1 MHDYVIAAAAH
12 IGPGSPPGK
21 GERHEALEPCYK
33 VPIRVGAGMTNR
45 RDFMS
50 LMGGAV
56 AGAAAP
62 GSAFADPQ
70 DPDLIV
76 HNARV
81 HTVDAALPRAQAFA
95 VRAGRFV
102 AVGGDDVKSLAGRTT
117 RLVDARG
124 MMVVPGFI
132 DTHNHCGAGGAAFTG
147 NAGGEGMLYDVHVG
161 NPYEV
166 ELVSIASI
174 IAKLQV
180 EARRLPPGTWVVGNF
195 LDDTK
200 LSDRRPLD
208 VHDLDKVSAD
218 HPVAVIHRGGH
229 TLFVNSKAFQMA
241 GITKATPDPFGGTF
255 DKDAKGEL
263 NGRVTDRAMTVLAK
277 AGTHESFTPAQK
289 QKRVMEGVAFIS
301 AKFAQYGLTT
311 VHHNE
316 DGALEAIQEQK
327 LRGNLKHRVS
337 YEVRNELLEAMIR
350 VGLESGFGDD
360 WVRLGA
366 AAEHTVDGS
375 LSERTMAMR
384 QPYIGMPASYH
395 GNLTETQD
403 DLNTWCERAHRA
415 HIQLNCHAN
424 GDVAIDRTLTAYERA
439 LTLYPRADAR
449 PKITH
454 CSLVDAGLIQ
464 RIKALNA
471 VPAMFSTYPY
481 YNSDKFH
488 FYGQETMQHMIA
500 FRDILDA
507 GIVASAGSDFG
518 PGPFSPLM
526 AVQAMVTRTGWNGET
541 WGASQKITLDEAIR
555 VNTLNGA
562 YDARQEKDKGS
573 ITAGKLADFVMLA
586 DDLHAVAPSAIK
598 DVKIVQT
605 VVGGQVTYQA

>member
-1 MHDYVIAAAAH
+1 M
-12 IGPGSPPGK
+12 S
-21 GERHEALEPCYK
+21 
-33 VPIRVGAGMTNR
+33 NR
-45 RDFMS
+45 RHFMS

-62 GSAFADPQ
+62 AFADPQ
-70 DPDLIV
+70 EPDLIV

-81 HTVDAALPRAQAFA
+81 HTVNDALPKAQAFA

-102 AVGGDDVKSLAGRTT
+102 AVGGDDVKGLAGKKT
-117 RLVDARG
+117 RVFDAKG

-132 DTHNHCGAGGAAFTG
+132 DTHNHAGAGGAAFTG
-147 NAGGEGMLYDVHVG
+147 NAGGEGLLYDVHVG

-166 ELVSIASI
+166 EQVSIASI
-174 IAKLQV
+174 IAKLKT
-180 EARRLPPGTWVVGNF
+180 EALRLPPGTWVVGNF

-200 LSDRRPLD
+200 LADKRPLN
-208 VHDLDKVSAD
+208 VRDLDKVSSD

-229 TLFVNSKAFQMA
+229 TMFVNGKAFQLA
-241 GITKATPDPFGGTF
+241 GVTKATPNPFGGTF
-255 DKDAKGEL
+255 DKDASGEL
-263 NGRVTDRAMTVLAK
+263 NGRVTDRAMAALVK
-277 AGTHESFTPAQK
+277 AGKHEQFTPARRD
-289 QKRVMEGVAFIS
+289 KRVMDGVAFIS

-316 DGALEAIQEQK
+316 NGALEAIQEQHRNGK
-327 LRGNLKHRVS
+327 LKHRVS
-337 YEVRNELLEAMIR
+337 YEVAGELLEAMIKN
-350 VGLESGFGDD
+350 GLESGFGDE
-360 WVRLGA
+360 WIRLGA
-366 AAEHTVDGS
+366 TFEHTVDGS

-384 QPYIGMPASYH
+384 QPYIGLPASYH
-395 GNLTETQD
+395 GNLTESQE
-403 DLNTWCERAHRA
+403 DLNKWCERVHRA

-439 LTLYPRADAR
+439 LKLYPRANAR

-454 CSLVDAGLIQ
+454 CSQVNPDLI
-464 RIKALNA
+464 RRMKALDV
-471 VPAMFSTYPY
+471 VPSVFSTYPY

-500 FRDILDA
+500 LRTLLDA
-507 GIVASAGSDFG
+507 GIKAAAGSDFG

-526 AVQAMVTRTGWNGET
+526 AIQAMVTRTGWNGET

-555 VNTLNGA
+555 VNTFNGA
-562 YDARQEKDKGS
+562 YNSREEKDKGS
-573 ITAGKLADFVMLA
+573 ITTGKLADFVVLA
-586 DDLHAVAPSAIK
+586 EDLHSIEPSKIK

-605 VVGGQVTYQA
+605 VVGGEVMYQA

>member
-1 MHDYVIAAAAH
+1 M
-12 IGPGSPPGK
+12 S
-21 GERHEALEPCYK
+21 
-33 VPIRVGAGMTNR
+33 NR
-45 RDFMS
+45 RRFMS
-50 LMGGAV
+50 LLGGAV

-62 GSAFADPQ
+62 AFADPQ
-70 DPDLIV
+70 EPDLIV

-81 HTVDAALPRAQAFA
+81 HTVNDALPKAQAFA

-102 AVGGDDVKSLAGRTT
+102 AVGGGDIKSLAGKKT
-117 RLVDARG
+117 RVFDAKG

-132 DTHNHCGAGGAAFTG
+132 DTHNHAGAGGIGNG
-147 NAGGEGMLYDVHVG
+147 NAGGEGLLYDVHVG

-166 ELVSIASI
+166 EQVSIASI
-174 IAKLQV
+174 ITKLKAK
-180 EARRLPPGTWVVGNF
+180 AATLPPGTWVLGNF

-200 LSDRRPLD
+200 LADKRPLN
-208 VHDLDKVSAD
+208 VHDLDNVSAD
-218 HPVAVIHRGGH
+218 HPVIVVHRGGH
-229 TLFVNSKAFQMA
+229 TIFVNSKAFQLA
-241 GITKATPDPFGGTF
+241 GVTKATPNPFGGTF
-255 DKDAKGEL
+255 DKDANGEL
-263 NGRVTDRAMTVLAK
+263 NGRVTDRASAAFVK
-277 AGTHESFTPAQK
+277 VGKWEQFTTAQK
-289 QKRVMEGVAFIS
+289 EKRVLEGVAFIS

-316 DGALEAIQEQK
+316 DGALEAIQEQRLAGK
-327 LRGNLKHRVS
+327 LKHRVS
-337 YEVRNELLEAMIR
+337 YEARGDLLEAMIR
-350 VGLESGFGDD
+350 NGMESGFGDE
-360 WVRLGA
+360 WIRLGA
-366 AAEHTVDGS
+366 TAEHAVDGS

-384 QPYIGMPASYH
+384 QPYIGLPSSYH

-403 DLNTWCERAHRA
+403 DLNKWCERVHRA

-439 LTLYPRADAR
+439 LKLYPRANAR

-454 CSLVDAGLIQ
+454 CSQVNPDLI
-464 RIKALNA
+464 RRMKALDV
-471 VPAMFSTYPY
+471 VPSVFSTYPY

-500 FRDILDA
+500 LRTLLDA
-507 GIVASAGSDFG
+507 GIKAAAGSDFG

-562 YDARQEKDKGS
+562 YNSREEKDKGS
-573 ITAGKLADFVMLA
+573 IAAGKLADFVVLA
-586 DDLHAVAPSAIK
+586 EDLHSIEPSKIK

-605 VVGGQVTYQA
+605 VVGGEIMYQA

>member
-1 MHDYVIAAAAH
+1 M
-12 IGPGSPPGK
+12 S
-21 GERHEALEPCYK
+21 
-33 VPIRVGAGMTNR
+33 NR
-45 RDFMS
+45 RHFMS

-62 GSAFADPQ
+62 AFADPQ
-70 DPDLIV
+70 EPDLIV

-81 HTVDAALPRAQAFA
+81 HTVNDALPKAQAFA

-102 AVGGDDVKSLAGRTT
+102 AVGGDDVKGLAGKKT
-117 RLVDARG
+117 RVFDAKG

-132 DTHNHCGAGGAAFTG
+132 DTHNHAGAGGAAFTG
-147 NAGGEGMLYDVHVG
+147 NAGGEGLLYDVHVG

-166 ELVSIASI
+166 EQVSIASI
-174 IAKLQV
+174 IAKLKT
-180 EARRLPPGTWVVGNF
+180 EALRLPPGTWVVGNF

-200 LSDRRPLD
+200 LADKRPLN
-208 VHDLDKVSAD
+208 VRDLDKVSSD

-229 TLFVNSKAFQMA
+229 TMFVNGKAFQLA
-241 GITKATPDPFGGTF
+241 GVTKATPNPFGGTF
-255 DKDAKGEL
+255 DKDASGEL
-263 NGRVTDRAMTVLAK
+263 NGRVTDRAMAALVK
-277 AGTHESFTPAQK
+277 AGKHEQFTPARRD
-289 QKRVMEGVAFIS
+289 KRVMDGVAFIS

-316 DGALEAIQEQK
+316 NGALEAIQEQHRNGK
-327 LRGNLKHRVS
+327 LKHRVS
-337 YEVRNELLEAMIR
+337 YEVAGELLEAMIKN
-350 VGLESGFGDD
+350 GLESGFGDE
-360 WVRLGA
+360 WIRLGA
-366 AAEHTVDGS
+366 TFEHTVDGS

-384 QPYIGMPASYH
+384 QPYIGLPASYH
-395 GNLTETQD
+395 GNLTESQE
-403 DLNTWCERAHRA
+403 DLNKWCERVHRA

-439 LTLYPRADAR
+439 LKLYPRANAR

-454 CSLVDAGLIQ
+454 CSQVNPDLI
-464 RIKALNA
+464 RRMKALDV
-471 VPAMFSTYPY
+471 VPSVFSTYPY

-500 FRDILDA
+500 LRTLLDA
-507 GIVASAGSDFG
+507 GIKAAAGSDFG

-526 AVQAMVTRTGWNGET
+526 AIQAMVTRTGWNGET

-555 VNTLNGA
+555 VNTFNGA
-562 YDARQEKDKGS
+562 YNSREEKDKGS
-573 ITAGKLADFVMLA
+573 ITAGKLADFVVLA
-586 DDLHAVAPSAIK
+586 EDLHSIEPSKIK

-605 VVGGQVTYQA
+605 VVGGEVMYRA

>member
-1 MHDYVIAAAAH
+1 M
-12 IGPGSPPGK
+12 S
-21 GERHEALEPCYK
+21 
-33 VPIRVGAGMTNR
+33 NR
-45 RDFMS
+45 RRFMS
-50 LMGGAV
+50 LLGGAV

-62 GSAFADPQ
+62 AFADPQ
-70 DPDLIV
+70 EPDLIV

-81 HTVDAALPRAQAFA
+81 HTVNDALPKAQAFA

-102 AVGGDDVKSLAGRTT
+102 AVGGGDIKSLAGKKT
-117 RLVDARG
+117 RVFDAKG

-132 DTHNHCGAGGAAFTG
+132 DTHNHAGAGGIGNG
-147 NAGGEGMLYDVHVG
+147 NAGGEGLLYDVHVG

-166 ELVSIASI
+166 EQVSIASI
-174 IAKLQV
+174 ITKLKAK
-180 EARRLPPGTWVVGNF
+180 AATLPPGTWVLGNF

-200 LSDRRPLD
+200 LADKRPLN
-208 VHDLDKVSAD
+208 VHDLDNVSAD
-218 HPVAVIHRGGH
+218 HPVIVVHRGGH
-229 TLFVNSKAFQMA
+229 TIFVNSKAFQLA
-241 GITKATPDPFGGTF
+241 GVTKATPNPFGGTF
-255 DKDAKGEL
+255 DKDANGEL
-263 NGRVTDRAMTVLAK
+263 NGRVTDRASAAFVK
-277 AGTHESFTPAQK
+277 VGKWEQFTTAQK
-289 QKRVMEGVAFIS
+289 EKRVLEGVAFIS

-316 DGALEAIQEQK
+316 DGALEAIQEQRLAGK
-327 LRGNLKHRVS
+327 LKHRVS
-337 YEVRNELLEAMIR
+337 YEARGDLLEAMIR
-350 VGLESGFGDD
+350 NGMESGFGDE
-360 WVRLGA
+360 WIRLGA
-366 AAEHTVDGS
+366 TAEHAVDGS

-384 QPYIGMPASYH
+384 QPYIGLPSSYH

-403 DLNTWCERAHRA
+403 DLNKWCERVHRA

-439 LTLYPRADAR
+439 LKLYPRAKAR

-454 CSLVDAGLIQ
+454 CSQVNPDLI
-464 RIKALNA
+464 RRMKALDV
-471 VPAMFSTYPY
+471 VPSVFSTYPY

-500 FRDILDA
+500 LRTLLDA
-507 GIVASAGSDFG
+507 GIKAAAGSDFG

-562 YDARQEKDKGS
+562 YNSREEKDKGS
-573 ITAGKLADFVMLA
+573 IAAGKLADFVVLA
-586 DDLHAVAPSAIK
+586 EDLHSIEPSKIK

-605 VVGGQVTYQA
+605 VVGGEIMYQA

>member
-1 MHDYVIAAAAH
+1 
-12 IGPGSPPGK
+12 
-21 GERHEALEPCYK
+21 
-33 VPIRVGAGMTNR
+33 
-45 RDFMS
+45 

-56 AGAAAP
+56 AGAALDP
-62 GSAFADPQ
+62 AFADPQ
-70 DPDLIV
+70 EPDLIV

-81 HTVDAALPRAQAFA
+81 HTVNDALPKVQAFA

-102 AVGGDDVKSLAGRTT
+102 AVGGDDIRSLAGKKT
-117 RLVDARG
+117 RVFDAKG

-132 DTHNHCGAGGAAFTG
+132 DTHNHAGAGGIGNG
-147 NAGGEGMLYDVHVG
+147 NAGGEGLLYDVHVG

-166 ELVSIASI
+166 EQVSIASI
-174 IAKLQV
+174 IAKLK
-180 EARRLPPGTWVVGNF
+180 AKAATLPHGTWVLGNF

-200 LSDRRPLD
+200 LSDKRPLN

-218 HPVAVIHRGGH
+218 HPVIVVHRGGH
-229 TLFVNSKAFQMA
+229 TIFVNSKAFQLA
-241 GITKATPDPFGGTF
+241 GVTKATPNPFGGTF
-255 DKDAKGEL
+255 DKDASGEL
-263 NGRVTDRAMTVLAK
+263 NGRVTDRASAPLLKVGK
-277 AGTHESFTPAQK
+277 WEQFTPAQK
-289 QKRVMEGVAFIS
+289 EKRLLEGVAFIS

-316 DGALEAIQEQK
+316 DGALEAIQEQH
-327 LRGNLKHRVS
+327 RGGKLKHRVS
-337 YEVRNELLEAMIR
+337 YEARGDLLEAMIR
-350 VGLESGFGDD
+350 NGMESGFGDE
-360 WVRLGA
+360 WIRLGA
-366 AAEHTVDGS
+366 TAEHAVDGS

-384 QPYIGMPASYH
+384 QSYIGLPASYH

-403 DLNTWCERAHRA
+403 DLNKWCERVHRA

-439 LTLYPRADAR
+439 LKLYPRANAR

-454 CSLVDAGLIQ
+454 CSQVNPDII
-464 RIKALNA
+464 RRMKAMDV
-471 VPAMFSTYPY
+471 VPSLFSTYPY

-500 FRDILDA
+500 FRSLLDA
-507 GIVASAGSDFG
+507 GIKAAAGSDFG

-526 AVQAMVTRTGWNGET
+526 AIQAMVTRTGWNGET

-562 YDARQEKDKGS
+562 YNSREEKDKGS
-573 ITAGKLADFVMLA
+573 IAAGKLADFVVLA
-586 DDLHAVAPSAIK
+586 EDLHSLEPSKIK

-605 VVGGQVTYQA
+605 VVGGEMMYQA